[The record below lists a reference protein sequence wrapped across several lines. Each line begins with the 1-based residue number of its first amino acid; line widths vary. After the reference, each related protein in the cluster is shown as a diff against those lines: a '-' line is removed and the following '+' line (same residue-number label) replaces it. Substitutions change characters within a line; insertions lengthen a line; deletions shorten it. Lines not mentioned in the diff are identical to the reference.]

1 MRRVLARHK
10 LLAIVGGSVTGL
22 LLVVGG
28 VAFAAVAGAPAP
40 ARPGLQWQSIYVQP
54 YCTSH
59 GEKYNTI
66 FGTATISSDKR
77 TLNVNATGGTLYDDD
92 ACIVVAMVENTG
104 NSQITISGAT
114 FSLDGK
120 AVPASDVGVLFGG
133 VPPPFPLEPGQ
144 SVQAGL
150 TVEFPAGAAPQA
162 NASYVARLTIGNV
175 PLNTAY
181 RWPVSPGRPSSWS
194 SAAGSVT

>member
-120 AVPASDVGVLFGG
+120 AVPASDVGVF
-133 VPPPFPLEPGQ
+133 VRR
-144 SVQAGL
+144 
-150 TVEFPAGAAPQA
+150 GAAA
-162 NASYVARLTIGNV
+162 V
-175 PLNTAY
+175 PSGAGT
-181 RWPVSPGRPSSWS
+181 VSPGRPYRRISCWRR
-194 SAAGSVT
+194 AAG